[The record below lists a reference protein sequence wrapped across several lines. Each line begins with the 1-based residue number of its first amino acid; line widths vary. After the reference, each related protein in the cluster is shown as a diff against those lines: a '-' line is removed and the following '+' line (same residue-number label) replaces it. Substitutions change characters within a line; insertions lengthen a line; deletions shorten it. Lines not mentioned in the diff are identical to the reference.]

1 MRESGFVG
9 LIQVVFRCAQAGF
22 GSTRAWAVV
31 ATMLLLLALPVVMVA
46 GLILL
51 LV

>member
-31 ATMLLLLALPVVMVA
+31 ATMLLLVALPVALVA
-46 GLILL
+46 GLIWL